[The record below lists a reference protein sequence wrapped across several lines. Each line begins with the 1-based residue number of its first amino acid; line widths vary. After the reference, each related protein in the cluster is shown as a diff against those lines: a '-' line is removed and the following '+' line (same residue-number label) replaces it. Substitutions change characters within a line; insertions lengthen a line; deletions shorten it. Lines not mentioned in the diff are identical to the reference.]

1 MLTFEQ
7 LFFTM
12 VRIKNSGF
20 GAELLLVL
28 AAIVWGFAFVAQKAG
43 MEDLG
48 PMAFNGIRFII
59 GSISLIPIIWFF
71 DRKGNYVKQKS
82 NKNNELWKAGFIS
95 GLVLFVAASVQQI
108 GIVYTTAG
116 NAGFITSMYV
126 ILVPVFGLAF
136 KQRVNI
142 QTWIGVIIALAGL
155 YFLSVSEGLVLVIGD
170 LLVFGSA
177 FFWAAQVLL
186 ASYYAPKVNV
196 IKLAAIQF
204 GLTGILSLGISFFT
218 ETYGFEN
225 IYEAAIPL
233 LYGGLMSVGLG
244 FTLQLIAQQ
253 KANPTHA
260 AIILSTES
268 VFAAIGGWLILNEQ
282 LTTIETIGAGLMLTG
297 VMLSQLKKK
306 K

>member
-1 MLTFEQ
+1 MVTFEYYC
-7 LFFTM
+7 LT
-12 VRIKNSGF
+12 VNRIKHSGF

-28 AAIVWGFAFVAQKAG
+28 TAIVWGFAFVAQKAG
-43 MEDLG
+43 MEDIG

-59 GSISLIPIIWFF
+59 GSVSLFPLIWFYNKK
-71 DRKGNYVKQKS
+71 DNYQNQKIS
-82 NKNNELWKAGFIS
+82 KNRELWKAGLIS
-95 GLVLFVAASVQQI
+95 GLVLFVAASMQQI

-126 ILVPVFGLAF
+126 ILVPVFGLVF
-136 KQRVNI
+136 KQKVNI
-142 QTWIGVIIALAGL
+142 HTWVGAVVALTGL
-155 YFLSVSEGLVLVIGD
+155 YFLSVSAGLVLVIGD
-170 LLVFGSA
+170 ILVFGSA

-204 GLTGILSLGISFFT
+204 GLTGILSLVISFFT

-225 IYEAAIPL
+225 IYAAAIPL
-233 LYGGLMSVGLG
+233 LYGGLMSVGLA

-268 VFAAIGGWLILNEQ
+268 VFAAIGGWLILNEE
-282 LTTIETIGAGLMLTG
+282 LTSIETMGAALMLAG
-297 VMLSQLKKK
+297 VIFSQLKKK
-306 K
+306 T

>member
-1 MLTFEQ
+1 MN
-7 LFFTM
+7 
-12 VRIKNSGF
+12 RIKNSGF
-20 GAELLLVL
+20 GSELLLVL

-43 MEDLG
+43 MEDIG

-59 GSISLIPIIWFF
+59 GSISLFPLIWYY
-71 DRKGNYVKQKS
+71 DKKDKY
-82 NKNNELWKAGFIS
+82 KNQNIDSTHKLWKAGIIS
-95 GLVLFVAASVQQI
+95 GLVLFIAASIQQF

-142 QTWIGVIIALAGL
+142 QTWLGAVVALTGL

-170 LLVFGSA
+170 ILVLVSA

-196 IKLAAIQF
+196 IKLAAFQF
-204 GLTGILSLGISFFT
+204 GLTGVLSLIISFFT

-225 IYEAAIPL
+225 IYAAAIPL
-233 LYGGLMSVGLG
+233 LYGGLMSVGLA

-253 KANPTHA
+253 KANPSHA

-268 VFAAIGGWLILNEQ
+268 VFAAIGGWLLLNEE
-282 LTTIETIGAGLMLTG
+282 LTTIETMGAALMLAG
-297 VMLSQLKKK
+297 VIFSQLKRKT
-306 K
+306 